1 MLQIRLL
8 GQFDVRLNGK
18 RVIILSRVGQSLFA
32 FLALTAGTH
41 HRREK
46 LAGSFWPDKSE
57 ETARKNLRQE
67 LWRIRKSLSGQNE
80 GGNEFI
86 LANEYTI
93 AFNRDSDYWLDAA
106 QVERPD
112 LDLETLSVN
121 LSLYQGELLPGFY
134 DEWINIERGRIQ
146 SIFDIKMGQLIE
158 QLVASERWT
167 AVQEQ
172 SERWLAL
179 NNVTEPAYRS
189 LMIAHGARGNMAKVS
204 TVYQRCITELNEQ
217 LGIEPSV
224 ETRSLYDGLLRGT
237 YARATTLPV
246 QPSGTVTFLFTD
258 IEESTSLL
266 DTLGDQYA
274 MILADHHRIMR
285 SAIEKWNGRE
295 VDTQGD
301 AFFVTFS
308 RALDAV
314 QCAVEAQRA
323 LRAHHWPQNKPL
335 LVRMGLHTGEPLI
348 ASTGYVGMDVHRAAR
363 IGDAAHGGQILIS
376 QTTRELVFND
386 LSQEL
391 IIRDLGEHRLKDLKF
406 PTSIY
411 QLGGEGL
418 PLDFPPIRT
427 KFSGTEKPTPGE
439 PPFKGLQYFDTVDAN
454 LFFGRELLTAK
465 LVNRLRDTQFLTVV
479 IGASGSGKSSLVRA
493 GVVPALK
500 KEQELLDGTKPPEGS
515 SSWQVHIITPTA
527 HPIEALAIELA
538 RESESVTAAATF
550 MDDMMQDPRSL
561 ALFLARQH
569 PDRHILLVL
578 DQFEELF
585 TLCRDEF
592 EREAFIDN
600 LLAAISLSNS
610 QGGGIGRI
618 TLIITLR
625 ADFYAHLA
633 QYPDLREVVA
643 SQQEYI
649 GPMTIEELRRAI
661 EEPARRAQWA
671 FEPGLVDLILR
682 DVGDEPGALPLL
694 SHALLETWKRR
705 AGHTLTLKGY
715 ADAGGV
721 RGAISHT
728 AENIYQTLSVEE
740 QEIARNIFLRL
751 TELGEGTE
759 DTRRRASL
767 DELMTNKENG
777 EETSRVLNQLA
788 EARLITLSEN
798 TAEVAHEALIREWH
812 TLREWLNQDRESL
825 RLHRHITEGAQ
836 EWELLER
843 DPGILYRGTRLSQAR
858 EWETLHPNAL
868 NASERAFLEASNNLE
883 KQEQAE
889 REAQQRRE
897 LEAARK
903 LAETERQSA
912 IRMRTRNRVITVA
925 GVIATLLA
933 MLAFFYS
940 AQSNINADR
949 AEKNAQ
955 SALIAQAAAEEN
967 AEAANQAKAEA
978 EAQQRLATARELA
991 ANADNTLT
999 IDPEL
1004 SILLAL
1010 QGVQTTAPDGFT
1022 LPEVENALH
1031 RAIAASR
1038 IEKTLDAHEDGGAW
1052 AVVYNSRGTQLV
1064 TGGQDGKVNF
1074 WDAKTYELLFT
1085 IKAHE
1090 GGANSVAL
1098 RPDEMHIATAGDDG
1112 LVHIWDIATQERLV
1126 TMKGHTD
1133 MILAVQYH
1141 PTGKQLMTS
1150 SVDGTLRIW
1159 DTTTGEQSTS
1169 ISLNDPVV
1177 FPIYDKN
1184 GSTIMFVDSGE
1195 LQYRDAKD
1203 GRLIQSIPV
1212 SKNDFVFALSPDETH
1227 LAVISEDA
1235 TYIRVLN
1242 VSDHQPVVNIRYPSN
1257 QLEAMSFSP
1266 DGSLL
1271 AAVGRDRKVHIWDTT
1286 NGLEVF
1292 TLAGHTEFIFS
1303 MAFNPDGKHLASGG
1317 SDGVVKIWSLEASEE
1332 VLTISTPPFYSH
1344 LALSPDGMRIA
1355 ANGVYDPLTGHNNL
1369 FMVWDSQ
1376 DGNPLFQHKVHDAS
1390 TRSIAVT
1397 FSPDGKEVATGG
1409 DHEMTIWDAFSGEPI
1424 LLLPVDNVLTLA
1436 IAYHPSGQII
1446 AAVGNAGKIQL
1457 FERTTGKLLK
1467 NWDPGMGSLSN
1478 VVFSP
1483 DGSRLAVTSDNT
1495 NDIKVFDVGTEKEL
1509 LVLKGHTNNNWGID
1523 FSSDGMRIVTAGR
1536 DASARIWDANT
1547 GELLVTFTGHTSTI
1561 GAVRF
1566 SPDNTRIA
1574 TSSADGTVR
1583 LWNAFTGKQQLE
1595 IEGFVVGVD
1604 FTPDGKRLVAPKF
1617 ESRGIQII
1625 ALDIDELVQIA
1636 NSRLTRTWTYAECKK
1651 YLHSD
1656 ECPESP

>member
-1 MLQIRLL
+1 MLQVRLL
-8 GQFDVRLNGK
+8 GQFDVRLDGK
-18 RVIILSRVGQSLFA
+18 RVIILSRAGQSLFA
-32 FLALTAGTH
+32 FLILTAGTH

-46 LAGSFWPDKSE
+46 LAGTFWPDKSE

-67 LWRIRKSLSGQNE
+67 LWRIRKSLSGQKD

-86 LANEYTI
+86 LANEFTI
-93 AFNRDSDYWLDAA
+93 AFNRSSDYWLDAA

-112 LDLETLSVN
+112 LDLESLTVN

-134 DEWINIERGRIQ
+134 DEWITSERGRIQ
-146 SIFDIKMGQLIE
+146 SIFDIKMGQLLE

-167 AVQEQ
+167 AIQEQ

-179 NNVTEPAYRS
+179 SNTTEPAYRA
-189 LMIAHGARGNMAKVS
+189 LMLAHGARGNMAKVS
-204 TVYQRCITELNEQ
+204 TVYQRCITELNEE
-217 LGIEPSV
+217 LGIEPSA
-224 ETRSLYDGLLRGT
+224 ETRSLYDGLLKGANVRV
-237 YARATTLPV
+237 TTPAA

-266 DTLGDQYA
+266 DTLGDRYTTV
-274 MILADHHRIMR
+274 LADHHGIIR

-323 LRAHHWPQNKPL
+323 LSTHNWPQNKPL

-376 QTTRELVFND
+376 HTTRELVFND
-386 LSQEL
+386 LPKGL
-391 IIRDLGEHRLKDLKF
+391 TIRDLGEHRLKDLKF

-411 QLGGEGL
+411 QLSGEGL

-427 KFSGTEKPTPGE
+427 KFSGTESPTPGE
-439 PPFKGLQYFDTVDAN
+439 PPFKGLQYFDTADEN

-465 LVNRLRDTQFLTVV
+465 LVNRLRDSRFLSVV

-500 KEQELLDGTKPPEGS
+500 RGQELLDGTKPPEGS
-515 SSWQVHIITPTA
+515 SNWQVHIITPTA
-527 HPIEALAIELA
+527 HPIEALAIELT
-538 RESESVTAAATF
+538 RTSESVMAAATL
-550 MDDMMQDPRSL
+550 MDDMMQDPRSF

-569 PDRHILLVL
+569 PDTHILLVL

-600 LLAAISLSNS
+600 LLAAISPSNS
-610 QGGGIGRI
+610 QTNNIGRI
-618 TLIITLR
+618 TIIVTLR

-633 QYPDLREVVA
+633 QYPELREVVA

-728 AENIYQTLSVEE
+728 AENIYQTLSAEE
-740 QEIARNIFLRL
+740 QGIARNIFLRL

-777 EETSRVLNQLA
+777 EETSQVLNQLA

-798 TAEVAHEALIREWH
+798 MAEVAHEALIREWH

-825 RLHRHITEGAQ
+825 RLHRNITEGAQ

-843 DPGILYRGTRLSQAR
+843 DPGILYRGSRLSQAR
-858 EWETLHPNAL
+858 EWAGLHPNAL

-889 REAQQRRE
+889 REAQQQRE

-912 IRMRTRNRVITVA
+912 IRMRMRNRVITVV

-933 MLAFFYS
+933 VLAFFYS
-940 AQSNINADR
+940 TQSNINADR

-955 SALIAQAAAEEN
+955 SALIAQAAAEAN
-967 AEAANQAKAEA
+967 SEAANQAKAEA
-978 EAQQRLATARELA
+978 EAQQRLAMARELA
-991 ANADNTLT
+991 ASADNTLT
-999 IDPEL
+999 VDPEL

-1010 QGVQTTAPDGFT
+1010 QGVQATAADGFT

-1038 IEKTLDAHEDGGAW
+1038 VEKTLNAHEGGGVW
-1052 AVVYNSRGTQLV
+1052 AVVYNAAGTQIV
-1064 TGGQDGKVNF
+1064 TAGQDGKVNF
-1074 WDAKTYELLFT
+1074 WDTKTYDLIFT

-1090 GGANSVAL
+1090 GGTNSVAFS
-1098 RPDEMHIATAGDDG
+1098 PDEKHIATAGDDG
-1112 LVHIWDIATQERLV
+1112 LVHIWDATTQERLV

-1133 MILAVQYH
+1133 MILAVQYR
-1141 PTGKQLMTS
+1141 PDGKQLMTT
-1150 SVDGTLRIW
+1150 SVDGTLIIW
-1159 DTTTGEQSTS
+1159 DEITGEQSTS

-1177 FPIYDKN
+1177 FPIYDNN
-1184 GSTIMFVDSGE
+1184 GSTIMFVDNGE
-1195 LQYRDAKD
+1195 LQYRDAD
-1203 GRLIQSIPV
+1203 NGLLIRSILV
-1212 SKNDFVFALSPDETH
+1212 SKNDHVFALSPDETR
-1227 LAVISEDA
+1227 LAVISVD
-1235 TYIRVLN
+1235 TTFISILN
-1242 VSDHQPVVNIRYPSN
+1242 ASDFKSVVNIRYPTN

-1292 TLAGHTEFIFS
+1292 TLAGHAEFIFS
-1303 MAFNPDGKHLASGG
+1303 LAFSPDGKHLTSGG
-1317 SDGVVKIWSLEASEE
+1317 FEGVVKIWSLEASKE
-1332 VLTISTPPFYSH
+1332 VLTIPTPPFYTRF
-1344 LALSPDGMRIA
+1344 ALSPDGTHIA
-1355 ANGVYDPLTGHNNL
+1355 ANGIYDPVSGNNNL
-1369 FMVWDSQ
+1369 FMVWDAQ
-1376 DGNPLFQHKVHDAS
+1376 NGNLLFQHKAHDSS
-1390 TRSIAVT
+1390 TRSGAVV
-1397 FSPDGKEVATGG
+1397 FSPDGKEIATGG
-1409 DHEMTIWDAFSGEPI
+1409 DHEMTILDAASGEPI
-1424 LLLPVDNVLTLA
+1424 LRLPVDNVLTIA
-1436 IAYHPSGQII
+1436 IAYDPNGQII
-1446 AAVGNAGKIQL
+1446 AVVGDAGKIQL
-1457 FERTTGKLLK
+1457 FERATGKLLQ
-1467 NWDPGMGSLSN
+1467 NWDPGMRSLSN
-1478 VVFSP
+1478 VIFSP
-1483 DGSRLAVTSDNT
+1483 DGSRLAVVSNST
-1495 NDIKVFDVGTEKEL
+1495 NDAKVFDVKTEKEI
-1509 LVLKGHTNNNWGID
+1509 LVLQGHSNNNWGID
-1523 FSSDGMRIVTAGR
+1523 FNSDGTRIVTAGR
-1536 DASARIWDANT
+1536 DATARIWDADT
-1547 GELLVTFTGHTSTI
+1547 GELLVTFVGHTSTI

-1566 SPDNTRIA
+1566 SPDDTRIA

-1583 LWNAFTGKQQLE
+1583 LWDVFTGRQLLE
-1595 IEGFVVGVD
+1595 IEGFAPSVE

-1636 NSRLTRTWTYAECKK
+1636 KSRLTRTWTSVECKK

-1656 ECPESP
+1656 VCPQFP